1 MQRVTLVVLA
11 IFAVFAVPRAADAQL
26 SEELKTELKGYV
38 EKSIEQG
45 GPEAKRAALLAWGRF
60 ADESQ
65 HEEITEYKTA
75 EEPAVRLAAGLA
87 LWESG
92 DEEALDFVVDQLTS
106 RSNLFATLRN
116 QITVLPDERERTL
129 LKRLVSDGDAPQQKA
144 VFRYLALQYGSLYEL
159 LGSYLVADD
168 KTVRERAL
176 AGVRHTARPA
186 ALRFVES
193 KMLKSPDKAVQVDG
207 IELAIRVS
215 ELPGRTETS
224 VETLKSAL
232 NHSNTT
238 VVERAATR
246 LLELHDESGVEP
258 LLGLLETLESV
269 ERRVR
274 IARALLENDVAP
286 PPKKIRAL
294 YKSAAANGEGDGT
307 DEGNGTGQGDTEESE
322 EETAKSTDE
331 LEGLYLELAV
341 ASGDEKMYKKAEKM
355 FGSTTFDERLAAAK
369 ALGRTDRKS
378 AVEMLGKGLFEGN
391 PEMRLSSARSLRQIA
406 SEKALP
412 ALKRSISQE
421 RDKNVKLQ
429 VVRALGAIGTPD
441 ALRILRF
448 NSRSSDPEIRRAII
462 DGVRDAKKQEGIQT
476 LRLYVNARDREIQWQ
491 TFLALLEIDPS
502 EAMKQLGG
510 VFRNPPDGF
519 MRDVE
524 QVSFERQKFLYPK
537 LLTHETGTVRSKAVD
552 SAKRIG
558 GPMFEFIRDVAFDED
573 VPKDVR
579 KTALRALS
587 ERRASEDQPGFEK
600 LVRETTHDDLKRL
613 AAWVLTEYGDEALEA
628 TFRGWVAKKDPTLK
642 AIGTYGLA
650 RLKGRDDDSEG

>member
-1 MQRVTLVVLA
+1 MQRATLVVLA
-11 IFAVFAVPRAADAQL
+11 IFAVFAVPRAADAEL
-26 SEELKTELKGYV
+26 SEELKTELKGYI

-45 GPEAKRAALLAWGRF
+45 GPEAKRAALLAWGRI

-65 HEEITEYKTA
+65 REEITEYKTA
-75 EEPAVRLAAGLA
+75 EEPPVRLAAGLA

-92 DEEALDFVVDQLTS
+92 DEEALEFVVDQLTS
-106 RSNLFATLRN
+106 RSNLFATLRD
-116 QITVLPDERERTL
+116 QITVLPDEGERAL
-129 LKRLVSDGDAPQQKA
+129 LKRLVSDGDAAQQKA

-159 LGSYLVADD
+159 LGTYLVDDD
-168 KTVRERAL
+168 KAVRERAL
-176 AGVRHTARPA
+176 AGARHTARPA

-193 KMLKSPDKAVQVDG
+193 KMLKSPEKAVQVDG

-215 ELPGRTETS
+215 ELPGRTEAS

-232 NHSNTT
+232 GHSNST
-238 VVERAATR
+238 VVERAAIR
-246 LLELHDESGVEP
+246 LLELHDQSGVEP
-258 LLGLLETLESV
+258 LLGLLDSLESV
-269 ERRVR
+269 ERRVQ
-274 IARALLENDVAP
+274 IARALLENDVSP

-294 YKSAAANGEGDGT
+294 YKSAAAG
-307 DEGNGTGQGDTEESE
+307 DEGNGAGEAEESE
-322 EETAKSTDE
+322 EKTAKSSDE
-331 LEGLYLELAV
+331 LERLYLELAV
-341 ASGDEKMYKKAEKM
+341 ASGDEEMFEKAEKM

-406 SEKALP
+406 SERALP

-421 RDKNVKLQ
+421 RDKEVKLQ

-448 NSRSSDPEIRRAII
+448 NSRTSDPEIRKAII
-462 DGVRDAKKQEGIQT
+462 AGVRDAKRQEGMQT
-476 LRLYVNARDREIQWQ
+476 LRLYVNARDREIQWE

-537 LLTHETGTVRSKAVD
+537 LLIHETGTVRSEAVD

-558 GPMFEFIRDVAFDED
+558 GPMFEFIRDVAFDEGA
-573 VPKDVR
+573 PKDVR
-579 KTALRALS
+579 TSGLRGLS
-587 ERRASEDQPGFEK
+587 ERRASEDQNRFEK
-600 LVRETTHDDLKRL
+600 LVRETSDDDLKRL
-613 AAWVLTEYGDEALEA
+613 TAWTLSEYGDASLEA
-628 TFRGWVAKKDPTLK
+628 TFRGWVAKKDPTMK

-650 RLKGRDDDSEG
+650 RIKGVEDETEE